1 MWSFICHQSLYN
13 SRATLILLGTMKS
26 RLFVVVDEIYE
37 KQVIVLT
44 GYKRT
49 INIGN
54 NFVFSSVI
62 KEETNRQA
70 VISYIFA

>member
-1 MWSFICHQSLYN
+1 MWSFISHQSLYN

-44 GYKRT
+44 G
-49 INIGN
+49 
-54 NFVFSSVI
+54 
-62 KEETNRQA
+62 
-70 VISYIFA
+70 

>member
-70 VISYIFA
+70 VMSYIFA